1 MSLGW
6 ASIIK
11 ILLSNP
17 FCFEIKISFHG
28 VVLYCFSTK
37 KIVCIQ
43 IAKMGFWCRGHDL
56 RSDAKITWQR
66 LVTRD
71 ASVTPCHENCHNFDT
86 TLTQALV
93 TCHWWRFERQI
104 ASDSFVNLCIRCID
118 VIIVL
123 FIWDLTKDA
132 EMHPKTCNLSS
143 RWTKKPQYNR
153 TNNVVRSEGA
163 PAPSRWRA
171 QCSNAAWLSHWANI
185 VRRIVNLMP
194 TVYLCTVQSGGWWP
208 GMIRVLQHW

>member
-1 MSLGW
+1 MRLGW

-123 FIWDLTKDA
+123 FIWDLTKMLKCTLRPVIYPRDGR
-132 EMHPKTCNLSS
+132 KNLSITEQTM
-143 RWTKKPQYNR
+143 WWGQKVPQHR
-153 TNNVVRSEGA
+153 ADGGRSAVMLHDSAIE
-163 PAPSRWRA
+163 
-171 QCSNAAWLSHWANI
+171 LT
-185 VRRIVNLMP
+185 L
-194 TVYLCTVQSGGWWP
+194 SGGSW
-208 GMIRVLQHW
+208 I